1 MCEDCRCEDCKK
13 EPYPSTCWP
22 GDQDFLDGAVELR
35 VPLSTALTARWD
47 ADVRDVNGVPPNS
60 IISVQDDFQV
70 RVRVEL
76 TGDLWSCICG
86 NWCFDFGFTA
96 IGAGTNF
103 NLSTLLPAGAL
114 DISDWE
120 GCKTRCIEK
129 TVTVPAGTIPGDRC
143 GTLYEVGAR
152 FAFFCCEGTRP
163 ILVGYE
169 SKCQIEF
176 Y

>member
-1 MCEDCRCEDCKK
+1 MCEDCKK
-13 EPYPSTCWP
+13 EPPYPSTCWP
-22 GDQDFLDGAVELR
+22 RDQDFLDGAVELR
-35 VPLSTALTARWD
+35 VPPSTALKARWD
-47 ADVRDVNGVPPNS
+47 ADLIDANGVKPNT
-60 IISVQDDFQV
+60 IISIKDDFQV

-76 TGDLWSCICG
+76 TGELWNCICG

-103 NLSTLLPAGAL
+103 NLSDKLPAGAL
-114 DISDWE
+114 DVKDWE
-120 GCKTRCIEK
+120 GCTTRCIK
-129 TVTVPAGTIPGDRC
+129 KVVTVPAGTIPADHC

-152 FAFFCCEGTRP
+152 FAFFCCEGIRP

-169 SKCQIEF
+169 SKCEIEF